1 MLLPRWSRGLGII
14 YNQGLAEVEVAPSL
28 QELVGASNLPLQ
40 GLALSITLP
49 YTLSHDRT
57 ALWNKR
63 EQTGDYVRRKTK
75 FSHTQLQFFNKVIIP
90 LLWEVF
96 EGKLLHN

>member
-1 MLLPRWSRGLGII
+1 MEDSMLLPRWSRGLGII

-75 FSHTQLQFFNKVIIP
+75 FSHTQL
-90 LLWEVF
+90 
-96 EGKLLHN
+96 